1 MSRRILI
8 GIAGGS
14 GSGKTLVARTI
25 VSDLGSDRVV
35 IIDQDS
41 YYKNLE
47 DIPLRDREARNFDH
61 PEAFDNELLLLHVR
75 ELLAGRPVEQPIY
88 DYAQHR
94 RLAETRKVGDHLVF
108 VLEGILIF
116 VDPAMRALMDI
127 KLFIDTD
134 ADERFIRRL
143 RRDLVER
150 GRSVDS
156 IIRQYE
162 ESVRPMH
169 QQFVEPSKR
178 YADVIIPEGGH
189 NAVAIDL
196 VKTKIRDLLRE
207 RGVETSSSGR
217 NPVPR

>member
-25 VSDLGSDRVV
+25 VNDLGSDRVV

-47 DIPLRDREARNFDH
+47 DIPFRDREVRNFDH
-61 PEAFDNELLLLHVR
+61 PDAFDNELMLHHVR
-75 ELLAGRPVEQPIY
+75 ELLAGRPVAQPIY
-88 DYAQHR
+88 DYSQHR
-94 RLAETRKVGDHLVF
+94 RLEETRRVGDHLIF

-116 VDPAMRALMDI
+116 VDPALRDLMDI
-127 KLFIDTD
+127 KLFID
-134 ADERFIRRL
+134 ADPDVRFIRRL

-169 QQFVEPSKR
+169 EQFVEPSKR
-178 YADVIIPEGGH
+178 HADVIIPEGGH
-189 NAVAIDL
+189 NRVAIDL
-196 VKTKIRDLLRE
+196 VKTKIRELLRE
-207 RGVETSSSGR
+207 RGVD
-217 NPVPR
+217 PVPAA

>member
-1 MSRRILI
+1 MARRILI

-25 VSDLGSDRVV
+25 VRELGSDRVV

-41 YYKNLE
+41 YYRNLE
-47 DIPLRDREARNFDH
+47 DIPFRDREARNFDH
-61 PEAFDNELLLLHVR
+61 PDAFDNDLLKQHVR
-75 ELLAGRPVEQPIY
+75 ELQAGQPIEQPIY
-88 DYAQHR
+88 DYAEHR
-94 RLAETRKVGDHLVF
+94 RLPETRLVGEHDVI

-116 VDPAMRALMDI
+116 VDPELRALMDI
-127 KLFIDTD
+127 KLFID
-134 ADERFIRRL
+134 ADPDVRFIRRL

-169 QQFVEPSKR
+169 MQFVDPSKR
-178 YADVIIPEGGH
+178 HADVIIPEGGH
-189 NAVAIDL
+189 NKVAIDL
-196 VKTKIRDLLRE
+196 VKTKIRELLRE
-207 RGVETSSSGR
+207 RGGE
-217 NPVPR
+217 PRPRVTVV

>member
-41 YYKNLE
+41 YYRNLE
-47 DIPLRDREARNFDH
+47 DIPFRDREVRNFDH
-61 PEAFDNELLLLHVR
+61 PDAFDNELLLHHVR
-75 ELLAGRPVEQPIY
+75 ELLAGRPVAQPIY

-94 RLAETRKVGDHLVF
+94 RLAETRRVGDHLVF

-116 VDPAMRALMDI
+116 VDPALRDLMDI
-127 KLFIDTD
+127 KLFID
-134 ADERFIRRL
+134 ADPDVRFIRRL

-196 VKTKIRDLLRE
+196 VKTKIRELLRE
-207 RGVETSSSGR
+207 RGVD
-217 NPVPR
+217 PVPAA

>member
-1 MSRRILI
+1 MTRRILI

-25 VSDLGSDRVV
+25 VRELGSDRVV

-41 YYKNLE
+41 YYRNLE
-47 DIPLRDREARNFDH
+47 NIPFRDREARNFDH
-61 PEAFDNELLLLHVR
+61 PDAFDNELLIQHVR
-75 ELLAGRPVEQPIY
+75 ELLQGRPVEQPIY
-88 DYAQHR
+88 DYSAHR
-94 RLAETRKVGDHLVF
+94 RLDETRHIGEHTVI

-116 VDPAMRALMDI
+116 VDPELHALMDI
-127 KLFIDTD
+127 KLFID
-134 ADERFIRRL
+134 ADPDVRFIRRL

-169 QQFVEPSKR
+169 QQFVDPSKR
-178 YADVIIPEGGH
+178 HADVIIPEGGH
-189 NAVAIDL
+189 NKVAIDL
-196 VKTKIRDLLRE
+196 VKTKIRELLRE
-207 RGVETSSSGR
+207 RGVEAI
-217 NPVPR
+217 PAL

>member
-47 DIPLRDREARNFDH
+47 DIPFRDRDARNFDH
-61 PEAFDNELLLLHVR
+61 PEAFDNELMLHHVR
-75 ELLAGRPVEQPIY
+75 ELLAGRPVAQPIY

-94 RLAETRKVGDHLVF
+94 RLEETRSVGDHIVF

-116 VDPAMRALMDI
+116 VDPALRDLMDI
-127 KLFIDTD
+127 KLFID
-134 ADERFIRRL
+134 ADPDVRFIRRL
-143 RRDLVER
+143 RRDIVER

-169 QQFVEPSKR
+169 QQFVEPCKR

-207 RGVETSSSGR
+207 RGVD
-217 NPVPR
+217 PVPAS

>member
-14 GSGKTLVARTI
+14 GSGKTLVARAI
-25 VSDLGSDRVV
+25 FRGLGSDRVV

-47 DIPLRDREARNFDH
+47 DIPLGEREARNFDH
-61 PEAFDNELLLLHVR
+61 PDAFDNELLIRHVR
-75 ELLAGRPVEQPIY
+75 ELLDGRPIAQPIY
-88 DYAQHR
+88 DYAEHR
-94 RLAETRKVGDHLVF
+94 RLKETREVGEHLII

-116 VDPAMRALMDI
+116 VDPELRAIMDI
-127 KLFIDTD
+127 KLFID
-134 ADERFIRRL
+134 ADPDVRFIRRL

-189 NAVAIDL
+189 NQVAIDL

-207 RGVETSSSGR
+207 RGVE
-217 NPVPR
+217 PVPAV

>member
-14 GSGKTLVARTI
+14 GSGKTLVARNI
-25 VSDLGSDRVV
+25 VRDLGSDRVV

-47 DIPLRDREARNFDH
+47 DIPARDREARNFDH
-61 PEAFDNELLLLHVR
+61 PDAFDNELLKRHIR
-75 ELLAGRPVEQPIY
+75 ELLEGRAVEQPIY
-88 DYAQHR
+88 DYSEHR
-94 RLAETRKVGDHLVF
+94 RLNESRRIGDHLVL

-116 VDPAMRALMDI
+116 VDPELRTLMDI
-127 KLFIDTD
+127 KLFVD
-134 ADERFIRRL
+134 ADADVRFIRRL

-169 QQFVEPSKR
+169 MQFVEPSKR
-178 YADVIIPEGGH
+178 YADLIIPEGGF
-189 NAVAIDL
+189 NTVALDVVAARIERML
-196 VKTKIRDLLRE
+196 GVQSRE
-207 RGVETSSSGR
+207 
-217 NPVPR
+217 

>member
-1 MSRRILI
+1 MTRRILI

-14 GSGKTLVARTI
+14 GSGNTLVARTI

-41 YYKNLE
+41 YYRSLE
-47 DIPLRDREARNFDH
+47 DCPFRDRDVRNFDH
-61 PEAFDNELLLLHVR
+61 PDAFDGELLLQHVR
-75 ELLAGRPVEQPIY
+75 ELLAGHPVEQPIY

-94 RLAETRKVGDHLVF
+94 RLAETRRVGDHLII

-116 VDPAMRALMDI
+116 VDPALRDLMDI
-127 KLFIDTD
+127 KLFIDAD
-134 ADERFIRRL
+134 ADVRFIRRM

-178 YADVIIPEGGH
+178 HADVIIPEGGH

-196 VKTKIRDLLRE
+196 VKTKIRELLRE
-207 RGVETSSSGR
+207 RGVD
-217 NPVPR
+217 PVPAACV

>member
-25 VSDLGSDRVV
+25 VSEQGSDRVV

-47 DIPLRDREARNFDH
+47 DIPFRDREVRNFDH
-61 PEAFDNELLLLHVR
+61 PDAFDNELLLRHVR

-94 RLAETRKVGDHLVF
+94 RLEETRRVGDHLIF

-116 VDPAMRALMDI
+116 VDPALRDLMDI
-127 KLFIDTD
+127 KLFID
-134 ADERFIRRL
+134 ADPDVRFIRRL

-196 VKTKIRDLLRE
+196 VKTKIGALLRE
-207 RGVETSSSGR
+207 RGV
-217 NPVPR
+217 NPVPAA